1 MFKKIMS
8 LVLALIV
15 IMSVAMVAVSA
26 AEANADTAAD
36 AGAETAA
43 GNKLYFE
50 PKSAGF
56 TNFDKI
62 FCHIWPYDPNDG
74 KEFYSWQSKGEAC
87 VDNKDGK
94 WYYDLDAKKV
104 KLEPG
109 VLYCVIFS
117 AKLGQAATGQ
127 TYDLFMDS
135 TCIGDTVYCD
145 GTTYENPVDSTQT
158 AIAAF
163 WRGKDK
169 TKLGPVMCV
178 TSIGNLVGTC
188 MARTTNNV
196 AMFEKFLTENLISAQ
211 TYAEKEDQAIIDDI
225 AKALGLGKKNVVDA
239 IAKTGVK
246 VKWDESKSPLKDEA
260 VKPGKPVGGGGT
272 QTGQDSTL
280 VFVML
285 GLMIAAAGAV
295 MFVRKRETA

>member
-50 PKSAGF
+50 PDTAGWK
-56 TNFDKI
+56 NFKKMY
-62 FCHIWPYDPNDG
+62 CHIWSVETGESFFP
-74 KEFYSWQSKGEAC
+74 WQAKGSAC
-87 VDNKDGK
+87 VNKDGK

-104 KLEPG
+104 KLNSGE
-109 VLYCVIFS
+109 LYCLIFS
-117 AKLGQAATGQ
+117 NENGMQ
-127 TYDLFMDS
+127 TYDLLFDA
-135 TCIGDTVYCD
+135 TVIGDSAYCD
-145 GTTYENPVDSTQT
+145 GTTYENPADSSKTCT
-158 AIAAF
+158 AAF
-163 WRGKDK
+163 WRGQNK
-169 TKLGPVMCV
+169 TKFGPAMCV

-188 MARTTNNV
+188 MPRTTTNV
-196 AMFEKFLTENLISAQ
+196 AMFEKFLTDNLVNAQ
-211 TYAEKEDQAIIDDI
+211 TFSGKDDQAIIDDI

-239 IAKTGVK
+239 IAKTGVT
-246 VKWDESKSPLKDEA
+246 VKWDKAKSPLKDEE
-260 VKPGKPVGGGGT
+260 VKPSNPTGGAGT